1 MRGAAAR
8 FGDCPHIA
16 RLCRLTVTNGGRVH
30 VVVDEQSAKDQAKG
44 APEAIAM
51 LKDAGAVF
59 HHLHGIHS
67 KTLVVADRAIAEG
80 SFNWLS
86 AVRDRTNRY
95 YNYEASYLVSG
106 PDAKADIQRAIAEL
120 RELGARIH

>member
-1 MRGAAAR
+1 M
-8 FGDCPHIA
+8 
-16 RLCRLTVTNGGRVH
+16 
-30 VVVDEQSAKDQAKG
+30 VVDEQSANDQAKG
-44 APEAIAM
+44 APEAIVL
-51 LKDAGAVF
+51 LKDAGAII
-59 HHLHGIHS
+59 HRLHGIHS

-86 AVRDRTNRY
+86 AMRDRTNQY

-120 RELGARIH
+120 RKLGARIH